1 MQWIGGPEGV
11 GHVTRGLGPALLGGE
26 WREGQREHHVVE
38 RNCVLGEEEGD
49 VGNDK
54 FMVTDCYLDTLW
66 KQQEGLRVGNTQ
78 SGRQAEHHC

>member
-1 MQWIGGPEGV
+1 M
-11 GHVTRGLGPALLGGE
+11 
-26 WREGQREHHVVE
+26 E